1 MTNNKFI
8 GFEQW
13 LEAKYIGQNE
23 DGGVPITK
31 DNVETMFDRYL
42 EELDNQEIMD
52 LANLYGQAMY
62 LASARRAVE
71 IIKTN

>member
-1 MTNNKFI
+1 
-8 GFEQW
+8 
-13 LEAKYIGQNE
+13 
-23 DGGVPITK
+23 VPITK

-62 LASARRAVE
+62 LASALRAVE
-71 IIKTN
+71 SIKTN